1 MKMGKLNI
9 KNLKKDQLLIIL
21 LVGVLLV
28 IIALPTDKKSKTQEE
43 KEQPAAQQAAAVS
56 TNSYETELEQKLK
69 KALSQVEGVGK
80 VDVMITLKSKGE
92 KIVEK
97 DQNTTGNVVTETD
110 SEGGTRETKETN
122 TQETTIY
129 AQEGSGTQTPY
140 VIKELGPE
148 IEGVIII
155 AEGGGDARVVQ
166 NITDAVE
173 ALFHVEAHKIK
184 IMKMEGSK

>member
-43 KEQPAAQQAAAVS
+43 KEQPTAQQAGAVS
-56 TNSYETELEQKLK
+56 PNSDETELEQKLK
-69 KALSQVEGVGK
+69 RALSQVEGVGK

-184 IMKMEGSK
+184 VMKMK

>member
-92 KIVEK
+92 
-97 DQNTTGNVVTETD
+97 TETD

-184 IMKMEGSK
+184 VMKMK

>member
-184 IMKMEGSK
+184 VMKMTGWP